1 MAVYATALN
10 DFLDPREGFVMIKQ
24 EITLRVPGKQE
35 FALVLRLALGGV
47 AILKDLDAGALDD
60 LRAASDEAVDC
71 LLHQG
76 REVSWLTLLV
86 QDEGDKLTVR
96 ICAEFT
102 GEGESTMDED
112 KMAVSRTVLET
123 LIPEVEMCARDC
135 GCIEA
140 ISLTLKK
147 AVAMGA

>member
-1 MAVYATALN
+1 
-10 DFLDPREGFVMIKQ
+10 MIKQ

-35 FALVLRLALGGV
+35 YALVLRLALGGV

-76 REVSWLTLLV
+76 REVSWLTLYA
-86 QDEGDKLTVR
+86 QDEDDKLTIR

-102 GEGESTMDED
+102 GEGAFTPDED
-112 KMAVSRTVLET
+112 EQEISRAVLET
-123 LIPEVEMCARDC
+123 LIPQVEMCTQDC
-135 GCIEA
+135 GCVEA

>member
-1 MAVYATALN
+1 
-10 DFLDPREGFVMIKQ
+10 MIKQ
-24 EITLRVPGKQE
+24 EITLRVPGKRE
-35 FALVLRLALGGV
+35 YALVLRLALGGV
-47 AILKDLDAGALDD
+47 AMLKDLDAGALDD

-76 REVSWLTLLV
+76 REVSWLTLYA
-86 QDEGDKLTVR
+86 QDEDDKLTIR

-102 GEGESTMDED
+102 GEGELTVEEDE
-112 KMAVSRTVLET
+112 MEVSRAVLET

>member
-1 MAVYATALN
+1 
-10 DFLDPREGFVMIKQ
+10 MIQQ
-24 EITLRVPGKQE
+24 EITLRVPGKME
-35 FALVLRLALGGV
+35 YALVLRLALGGV

-60 LRAASDEAVDC
+60 LRSASDEAVDF

-76 REVSWLTLLV
+76 REVSWLTLHV
-86 QDEGDKLTVR
+86 TDGGERLTVR
-96 ICAEFT
+96 VCAEFS
-102 GEGESTMDED
+102 GEGDATVDADE
-112 KMAVSRTVLET
+112 VEISRTVLET
-123 LIPEVEMCARDC
+123 LIPEVEMCRKDC

>member
-1 MAVYATALN
+1 MN
-10 DFLDPREGFVMIKQ
+10 KQ

-35 FALVLRLALGGV
+35 YALVLRLALGGV

-60 LRAASDEAVDC
+60 LRSASDEAVDC

-76 REVSWLTLLV
+76 REVSWLTLHV

-96 ICAEFT
+96 ICAVFT
-102 GEGESTMDED
+102 GEGETAMDED
-112 KMAVSRTVLET
+112 DMAVSRAVLET
-123 LIPEVEMCARDC
+123 LIPEVEMRTRDC

>member
-1 MAVYATALN
+1 MTQ
-10 DFLDPREGFVMIKQ
+10 Q

-35 FALVLRLALGGV
+35 YALVLRLALGGV

-76 REVSWLTLLV
+76 REVSWLTLYA
-86 QDEGDKLTVR
+86 QDEDDKLTIR

-102 GEGESTMDED
+102 GEGELTVEEDE
-112 KMAVSRTVLET
+112 MEVSRAVLET

>member
-1 MAVYATALN
+1 MN
-10 DFLDPREGFVMIKQ
+10 KQ

-35 FALVLRLALGGV
+35 YALVLRLALGGV

-60 LRAASDEAVDC
+60 LRSASDEAVDC

-76 REVSWLTLLV
+76 REVSWLTLHV
-86 QDEGDKLTVR
+86 QDEGDMLTVR

-102 GEGESTMDED
+102 GEGETAMDED
-112 KMAVSRTVLET
+112 DMAVFRAVLET
-123 LIPEVEMCARDC
+123 LIPKVEMRTRDC

>member
-1 MAVYATALN
+1 MTQ
-10 DFLDPREGFVMIKQ
+10 Q
-24 EITLRVPGKQE
+24 EITLRVPGKRE
-35 FALVLRLALGGV
+35 YALVLRLALGGV
-47 AILKDLDAGALDD
+47 AMLKDLDAGALDD
-60 LRAASDEAVDC
+60 LRGASDEAVDC

-76 REVSWLTLLV
+76 REVSWLTLHV
-86 QDEGDKLTVR
+86 MDGGDKLTIR

-102 GEGESTMDED
+102 GEGELNVDADE
-112 KMAVSRTVLET
+112 MEVSRAVLET

>member
-1 MAVYATALN
+1 
-10 DFLDPREGFVMIKQ
+10 MIKQ

-35 FALVLRLALGGV
+35 YALVLRLALGGV
-47 AILKDLDAGALDD
+47 AMLKDLDAGALDD
-60 LRAASDEAVDC
+60 LRSASDEAVDY
-71 LLHQG
+71 LLHQE
-76 REVSWLTLLV
+76 REVSWLTLYV
-86 QDEGDKLTVR
+86 TDGGDRLTIR

-102 GEGESTMDED
+102 GEGETAMDED
-112 KMAVSRTVLET
+112 DMAVSRAVLET
-123 LIPEVEMCARDC
+123 LIPEVEMCAKDC

>member
-1 MAVYATALN
+1 ML
-10 DFLDPREGFVMIKQ
+10 MKQQ

-35 FALVLRLALGGV
+35 YALVLRLALAGV
-47 AILKDLDAGALDD
+47 AMLKDLDAGALDD
-60 LRAASDEAVDC
+60 VRAASDEAVDC

-76 REVSWLTLLV
+76 REVSWLTLYVL
-86 QDEGDKLTVR
+86 DGGDKLTIR

-102 GEGESTMDED
+102 GEGDGMLDADE
-112 KMAVSRTVLET
+112 AEVSRAVLET
-123 LIPEVEMCARDC
+123 LIPEVEMCQQVC

-147 AVAMGA
+147 TVVMGA

>member
-1 MAVYATALN
+1 M
-10 DFLDPREGFVMIKQ
+10 KQQ

-35 FALVLRLALGGV
+35 YALVLRLALAGV
-47 AILKDLDAGALDD
+47 AMLKDLDAGALDD
-60 LRAASDEAVDC
+60 VRAASDEAVDC

-76 REVSWLTLLV
+76 REVSWLTLYV
-86 QDEGDKLTVR
+86 RDGGDKLTIR

-102 GEGESTMDED
+102 GEGDGMMDADE
-112 KMAVSRTVLET
+112 AEVSRAVLET
-123 LIPEVEMCARDC
+123 LITEVEMCQQVC

-147 AVAMGA
+147 AVVMGA

>member
-1 MAVYATALN
+1 
-10 DFLDPREGFVMIKQ
+10 MIKQ
-24 EITLRVPGKQE
+24 EITLRVTGTPE
-35 FALVLRLALGGV
+35 YALVLRLTLGGV

-60 LRAASDEAVDC
+60 LRNASDEAVDY

-76 REVSWLTLLV
+76 REVAWLTLYVL
-86 QDEGDKLTVR
+86 DGGDKLTVR

-102 GEGESTMDED
+102 GEGAFTADADE
-112 KMAVSRTVLET
+112 MEISRAVLET
-123 LIPEVEMCARDC
+123 LIPQVEMNALDC
-135 GCIEA
+135 GCVEA

>member
-1 MAVYATALN
+1 
-10 DFLDPREGFVMIKQ
+10 MIKQ

-35 FALVLRLALGGV
+35 YALVLRLALGGV

-96 ICAEFT
+96 ISAEFT

>member
-1 MAVYATALN
+1 MT
-10 DFLDPREGFVMIKQ
+10 KQ
-24 EITLRVPGKQE
+24 EITLRVPGAQE
-35 FALVLRLALGGV
+35 YALVLRLALGGV

-60 LRAASDEAVDC
+60 LRNASDEAVDC

-76 REVSWLTLLV
+76 REVAWLTLYVLDGG
-86 QDEGDKLTVR
+86 DELTVR

-102 GEGESTMDED
+102 GEGEFSVDEEG
-112 KMAVSRTVLET
+112 MEISRAVLET
-123 LIPEVEMCARDC
+123 LIPRVEMTARDC
-135 GCIEA
+135 GCVEA